1 MLGIRTSNA
10 VNGLVYEK
18 ALKFSLIRSVEH
30 SQGSL
35 VNHIQVDSEKLFY
48 LGMGVGHTLLLP
60 ITVSVGIYFMWAAVG
75 ISFLSGIG
83 VLIVVSGINY
93 ILSKQDFK

>member
-1 MLGIRTSNA
+1 MGIQTSNA
-10 VNGLVYEK
+10 INGLVYEK

-48 LGMGVGHTLLLP
+48 LGNGIGHTLLLP
-60 ITVSVGIYFMWAAVG
+60 MSIVVGIYFMWDAVG
-75 ISFLSGIG
+75 ISFLSGIA
-83 VLIVVSGINY
+83 VLGLNAIVNY
-93 ILSKQDFK
+93 YISKKDYK

>member
-1 MLGIRTSNA
+1 MGIRTSNA
-10 VNGLVYEK
+10 INGLIYEK
-18 ALKFSLIRSVEH
+18 SLKFSLIRSVEH

-35 VNHIQVDSEKLFY
+35 VNHLQVDSATLFY
-48 LGMGVGHTLLLP
+48 LGMGVGGTIVLPFTLG
-60 ITVSVGIYFMWAAVG
+60 IGIYFMWAAVG